1 MDDTSAD
8 TSASASFID
17 IEEDDFSTT
26 TNKSK
31 RSIIYN
37 YFEYKKSRYFCKYC
51 NKNFGEKSTM
61 TLWRH
66 MNSKHPN
73 IIIPQEK
80 VVTGEMDKFVKS
92 ENVSIFVLNVYKNY
106 YIDI

>member
-1 MDDTSAD
+1 MDDASVD
-8 TSASASFID
+8 ISASASLIN
-17 IEEDDFSTT
+17 IEEDSSSTT
-26 TNKSK
+26 TSKSK
-31 RSIIYN
+31 KSIIYN

-51 NKNFGEKSTM
+51 SKDFREKSTT

-66 MNSKHPN
+66 INSKHSN

-92 ENVSIFVLNVYKNY
+92 ENVSIFVLNGYKNY
-106 YIDI
+106 YINI